1 MSLEAVIGAF
11 ASQVAELREATLL
24 RVDESAKDLYSQDLE
39 TIEATVRAL
48 EIKLR
53 DIRSYVKKEKDA
65 IPKALAVV
73 EACKLQR
80 QHLEHIAGNLP
91 TYLPSLQSPT
101 SSSPPPA
108 AVLQENRGNNA
119 HSNHIESMKAGNDLS
134 RYTTA
139 SAAAAEPKKK
149 SSSSNAA
156 APLTAVRRYITQD
169 EFDSISPYM
178 RGRLTTEKVNAAL
191 DELISRAETTATLV
205 SNARRN
211 RPLGNDRK
219 HAQWL
224 LYNLA
229 PFEALKGKVWTME
242 ADLKSG
248 AALRL
253 DNTGKT
259 ILTLLRHL
267 GRVAEL
273 RINADGATHL
283 VYAVL

>member
-1 MSLEAVIGAF
+1 MRKLQLTKLNA
-11 ASQVAELREATLL
+11 LL
-24 RVDESAKDLYSQDLE
+24 YAESAKDLYSQELE
-39 TIEATVRAL
+39 SIEATVRAL

-53 DIRSYVKKEKDA
+53 DIKSYVKKEKDA

-73 EACKLQR
+73 EACKMQR
-80 QHLEHIAGNLP
+80 QHLNHIANNLP

-101 SSSPPPA
+101 SSGSPQPG
-108 AVLQENRGNNA
+108 VLQENRGNNA
-119 HSNHIESMKAGNDLS
+119 PSNIEAINVGIYRNANVA
-134 RYTTA
+134 TEQPIA
-139 SAAAAEPKKK
+139 KKK
-149 SSSSNAA
+149 SSNSNS
-156 APLTAVRRYITQD
+156 APLTATRRYVTQD

-178 RGRLTTEKVNAAL
+178 RGRLTADKVNAAL
-191 DELISRAETTATLV
+191 DELITRAESTATLV

-229 PFEALKGKVWTME
+229 PHEALKGRVWAME
-242 ADLKSG
+242 SDLKSG

>member
-1 MSLEAVIGAF
+1 VI
-11 ASQVAELREATLL
+11 LRGSKSVPNIEPNILHTPTRA
-24 RVDESAKDLYSQDLE
+24 ESAKDLYSQELE

-53 DIRSYVKKEKDA
+53 DIKSYVKKEKDA
-65 IPKALAVV
+65 IPKALAIV
-73 EACKLQR
+73 EACKMQR
-80 QHLEHIAGNLP
+80 QHLEHISGNLP

-101 SSSPPPA
+101 TSSSPPHA

-119 HSNHIESMKAGNDLS
+119 HAPHIESLKAVNEHNRS
-134 RYTTA
+134 ATA
-139 SAAAAEPKKK
+139 AGEPKKK
-149 SSSSNAA
+149 PSNSSSAA
-156 APLTAVRRYITQD
+156 APLTAARRYITQD

-178 RGRLTTEKVNAAL
+178 RGRLTAEKVNAAL
-191 DELISRAETTATLV
+191 DELITRAEATATLV

-229 PFEALKGKVWTME
+229 PFDALKGKVWAME

-248 AALRL
+248 QALRL

>member
-1 MSLEAVIGAF
+1 
-11 ASQVAELREATLL
+11 
-24 RVDESAKDLYSQDLE
+24 LE

-48 EIKLR
+48 ESKLR
-53 DIRSYVKKEKDA
+53 DIKSYVKKEKDA

-73 EACKLQR
+73 EACKMQR

-101 SSSPPPA
+101 TSSSPPPA
-108 AVLQENRGNNA
+108 AVLQENRGNNS
-119 HSNHIESMKAGNDLS
+119 HSTDIEGLKAGNDLH
-134 RYTTA
+134 RNAT
-139 SAAAAEPKKK
+139 SAGEPKKK
-149 SSSSNAA
+149 PISNTAAA
-156 APLTAVRRYITQD
+156 APLTAVRRYVTQD

-178 RGRLTTEKVNAAL
+178 RGRLTAEKVNAAL
-191 DELISRAETTATLV
+191 DELITRAEATAMLV

-229 PFEALKGKVWTME
+229 PFEALKGKVWAME

-248 AALRL
+248 TALRL

-259 ILTLLRHL
+259 TLTLLRHL

-283 VYAVL
+283 VYAVQ

>member
-1 MSLEAVIGAF
+1 M
-11 ASQVAELREATLL
+11 
-24 RVDESAKDLYSQDLE
+24 
-39 TIEATVRAL
+39 
-48 EIKLR
+48 
-53 DIRSYVKKEKDA
+53 
-65 IPKALAVV
+65 
-73 EACKLQR
+73 QR
-80 QHLEHIAGNLP
+80 LHLEHIAGNLP

-101 SSSPPPA
+101 TSASPPHA

-119 HSNHIESMKAGNDLS
+119 HLNNVENMKSGDNDIS
-134 RYTTA
+134 RNTA
-139 SAAAAEPKKK
+139 SAADQPRKKPV
-149 SSSSNAA
+149 SSAA
-156 APLTAVRRYITQD
+156 AALPLTAVRRSVTQN

-178 RGRLTTEKVNAAL
+178 RGRLTAEKVNAAL
-191 DELISRAETTATLV
+191 DELITRAESSATLV

-229 PFEALKGKVWTME
+229 PHEALKGKVWVME

>member
-1 MSLEAVIGAF
+1 MSSSKLNIKNTNSCA
-11 ASQVAELREATLL
+11 
-24 RVDESAKDLYSQDLE
+24 ESAKDLYSQELE
-39 TIEATVRAL
+39 SIECTIRAL

-53 DIRSYVKKEKDA
+53 DIKSYVKKEKDA

-73 EACKLQR
+73 EACKMQR

-91 TYLPSLQSPT
+91 TYLPSLLSPPT
-101 SSSPPPA
+101 TSSSSPPPA
-108 AVLQENRGNNA
+108 AVLQENRANKA
-119 HSNHIESMKAGNDLS
+119 HSNHIESMKASTDFS
-134 RYTTA
+134 RRT
-139 SAAAAEPKKK
+139 AAAAEPKKK
-149 SSSSNAA
+149 PQTNAA
-156 APLTAVRRYITQD
+156 APLSAVRRYITQD

-178 RGRLTTEKVNAAL
+178 RGRLTAEKVNAAL
-191 DELISRAETTATLV
+191 DELISRAESTATLV

-229 PFEALKGKVWTME
+229 PYEALKGKVWVME

-267 GRVAEL
+267 GRVTEL

>member
-1 MSLEAVIGAF
+1 M
-11 ASQVAELREATLL
+11 
-24 RVDESAKDLYSQDLE
+24 E

-53 DIRSYVKKEKDA
+53 DIKSYVKKEKDA

-73 EACKLQR
+73 EACKMQR

-91 TYLPSLQSPT
+91 TYLPSIHSPT
-101 SSSPPPA
+101 SSSSPPPA
-108 AVLQENRGNNA
+108 AVLQENRGNNSP
-119 HSNHIESMKAGNDLS
+119 SNKETIGIS
-134 RYTTA
+134 RNA
-139 SAAAAEPKKK
+139 IGAVEPLAKKK
-149 SSSSNAA
+149 PSSSSA
-156 APLTAVRRYITQD
+156 APLTATRRYITQD

-178 RGRLTTEKVNAAL
+178 RGRLTTDKVNAAL
-191 DELISRAETTATLV
+191 DELITRAESTATLV

-229 PFEALKGKVWTME
+229 PHEALRGRVWAME
-242 ADLKSG
+242 SDLKSG

>member
-1 MSLEAVIGAF
+1 M
-11 ASQVAELREATLL
+11 
-24 RVDESAKDLYSQDLE
+24 E

-53 DIRSYVKKEKDA
+53 DIKSYVKKEKDA

-73 EACKLQR
+73 KACKMQR

-101 SSSPPPA
+101 TSSSPPPA
-108 AVLQENRGNNA
+108 AVLQENRANKE
-119 HSNHIESMKAGNDLS
+119 HSNHIESLKAGNDFS
-134 RYTTA
+134 RRP
-139 SAAAAEPKKK
+139 AAAAEPKKK
-149 SSSSNAA
+149 QPPSTNAA
-156 APLTAVRRYITQD
+156 TPLTAVRRYITQD

-178 RGRLTTEKVNAAL
+178 RGRLTTKKVNAAL

-229 PFEALKGKVWTME
+229 PFEALKGKVWVME